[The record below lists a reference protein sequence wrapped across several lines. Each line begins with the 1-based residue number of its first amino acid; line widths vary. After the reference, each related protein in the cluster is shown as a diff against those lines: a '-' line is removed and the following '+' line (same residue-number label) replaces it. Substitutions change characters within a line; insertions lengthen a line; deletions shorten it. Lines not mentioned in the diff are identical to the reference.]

1 MKEGEQ
7 KVGSIHVQ
15 PIEKDIVNS
24 AWTCLDR
31 IDSEDASMFTLYFRE
46 KKLLLRFPL

>member
-7 KVGSIHVQ
+7 KVGSIPVQ

-24 AWTCLDR
+24 ARTCLDR
-31 IDSEDASMFTLYFRE
+31 IDSMFTLYFRE
-46 KKLLLRFPL
+46 KKLLLRFCKPF